1 MLLEAPEVFAKS
13 RKSGDLEDAMPDH
26 LIAPDQVAAA
36 LARQLIHDAM
46 GPASGIVSAF
56 DLIADPLAAS
66 MREES
71 IKLAADSA
79 RRLVAMLGLARL
91 IHSEGAALTK
101 GDLATAAGQVFD
113 GSRAVFQLRFE
124 GAEPTALSG
133 RVLLG
138 LLQIA
143 ATASAAGGEVNANHS
158 GAGTFEISVE
168 CVGPRVRLADE
179 VVAGFAGVR
188 PDSGALHRW
197 APAFMIG
204 AMARGSGGNV
214 RAERS
219 SVGAMFRAI
228 IGPTAA

>member
-1 MLLEAPEVFAKS
+1 MFAKS

-56 DLIADPLAAS
+56 DLIADPGAAS
-66 MREES
+66 MREEA
-71 IKLAADSA
+71 IELAADSA

-101 GDLATAAGQVFD
+101 GDLATAAGHVFD
-113 GSRAVFQLRFE
+113 GSRAVFQLRFD
-124 GAEPTALSG
+124 GVEPTALSG

-143 ATASAAGGEVNANHS
+143 EMASATGGEVNVNHT
-158 GAGTFEISVE
+158 GAETFEIRVE
-168 CVGPRVRLADE
+168 CVGPRVRLSDE
-179 VVAGFAGVR
+179 VVAGFAGVK
-188 PDSGALHRW
+188 PNSGALHRW

-204 AMARGSGGNV
+204 AMARESGGNV
-214 RAERS
+214 LAERLPA
-219 SVGAMFRAI
+219 GAMFQAV